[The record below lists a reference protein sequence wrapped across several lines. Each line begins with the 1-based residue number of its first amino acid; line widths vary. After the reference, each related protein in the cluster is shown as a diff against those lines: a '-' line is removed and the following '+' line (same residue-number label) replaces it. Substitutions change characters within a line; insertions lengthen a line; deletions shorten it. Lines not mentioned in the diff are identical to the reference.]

1 MQTLVRK
8 LICTDDSDFVAHTER
23 DMQVLMNRNSTIS
36 TAFGLTI
43 GLKKKKNESDVYSDN
58 WCAIQGTF
66 YVNGTILGIVGTFV
80 YLGSTLSWGG
90 SLDVEIH
97 TGIQKASVAFGNF
110 GAAAIVRQGWHF
122 SNQPDSLSNVSSN
135 YPAKMA

>member
-1 MQTLVRK
+1 M
-8 LICTDDSDFVAHTER
+8 
-23 DMQVLMNRNSTIS
+23 
-36 TAFGLTI
+36 
-43 GLKKKKNESDVYSDN
+43 
-58 WCAIQGTF
+58 
-66 YVNGTILGIVGTFV
+66 GTFV